1 MQRRSNRT
9 RMPARQPDLFDTSP
23 GPVVGTM
30 PSWGSLPQKTR
41 RTLTGLMTRLLV
53 DHANGGPSEPR
64 SDADE
69 L

>member
-1 MQRRSNRT
+1 MQRRSDRT
-9 RMPARQPDLFDTSP
+9 WIPARQPDLFDTPP

-41 RTLTGLMTRLLV
+41 RTLTGLVTRLLI
-53 DHANGGPSEPR
+53 DHANGRASEPR